1 MNLNDQTSK
10 LITGRGDARSDSGDA
25 TSGDS
30 LSTEAHGF
38 RAYRAP
44 RRHGESLIEPG
55 FDSAAT
61 LIRSNRSLLQQQ
73 PFPDAGLRGR
83 ARRKLIDDALQY
95 TSTYRSVDWVD
106 AERLAE
112 GSLPILMAGHQP
124 ALFHPGVWYK
134 NFTLSRLAKQNEAL
148 AINLV
153 IDNDVAA
160 GCSVR
165 VPTFNRSNG
174 SAGYRSVPYDEGGG
188 GVPYEQTTIHDRELF
203 DHFDRRVKDA
213 VSPLVKEPCIT
224 EMWQHARYAVA
235 RCGIAGCALAQ
246 ARHGLEGQLGLQTLE
261 LPMGPICR
269 TPEFAAFALS
279 ILTELPRF
287 HRCYN
292 DAANYYRQSHGI
304 RSSAHPVPNLAEDGE
319 WFEAPMWLYG
329 DDAPQRNPV
338 WAKLSDD
345 HLVLS
350 DRDQREQRIDI
361 RFPQLAAE
369 QLASLAAPNFKLRP
383 RALLTTMYARLV
395 LSDLFLHGIGG
406 GKYDQLNDLIIQSFF
421 MVQPPQFMVVSATL
435 QLPGIQAVAGE
446 SVSGEIAIRTLK
458 RAIRETIFQA
468 ERFEDQVEL
477 NPDQVRRKRE
487 LLAEIPP
494 PGRRQAWHNEM
505 THLNDSLSRQTRVI
519 REQLRDELAEAEKR
533 VTSASLLASREHP
546 FCLFPL
552 EYLQQT
558 YDSMLEAESKTP

>member
-1 MNLNDQTSK
+1 M
-10 LITGRGDARSDSGDA
+10 
-25 TSGDS
+25 
-30 LSTEAHGF
+30 STEFQGF

-55 FDSAAT
+55 FASAAK

-73 PFPDAGLRGR
+73 PFPDAGLRAR
-83 ARRKLIDDALQY
+83 ARRKLIGDALQY
-95 TSTYRSVDWVD
+95 TSTYRSVDWCDV
-106 AERLAE
+106 ERLAE

-134 NFTLSRLAKQNEAL
+134 NFTLSRLAKQNDAL

-153 IDNDVAA
+153 IDNDVAS

-165 VPTFNRSNG
+165 VPTVDRSNG

-213 VSPLVKEPCIT
+213 VSPLVKDPCIT

-246 ARHGLEGQLGLQTLE
+246 ARHGLEGELGLQTLE

-292 DAANYYRQSHGI
+292 DAANDYRQSHGL

-319 WFEAPMWLYG
+319 WFEAPLWLYG
-329 DDAPQRNPV
+329 DNAPQRNPV
-338 WAKLSDD
+338 WARLSDD

-446 SVSGEIAIRTLK
+446 SVSGEIAIRALK

-505 THLNDSLSRQTRVI
+505 TYLNESLSRQTRAL
-519 REQLRDELAEAEKR
+519 REQLRCELAEAEKR
-533 VTSASLLASREHP
+533 LTSASLLASREHP
-546 FCLFPL
+546 FCLYPL